1 MSTIEG
7 GMISTNNTKIYEMA
21 RMMRSHG
28 MLREIKNSKLK
39 NIYKKKYKVLNSDFI
54 FVMPGFNMR
63 NNEIGALIGINQLKR
78 LDSNNQKRKENY
90 KLFLEKIDST
100 NFRTNFDTKGSCNYA
115 LH

>member
-39 NIYKKKYKVLNSDFI
+39 NIYKKI
-54 FVMPGFNMR
+54 
-63 NNEIGALIGINQLKR
+63 
-78 LDSNNQKRKENY
+78 
-90 KLFLEKIDST
+90 
-100 NFRTNFDTKGSCNYA
+100 
-115 LH
+115 